1 MTEAEAIRL
10 CQEGYPDAFRH
21 IVERHQNTL
30 FGTAVLMTGDRAAA
44 EEHVQE
50 AFLSAW
56 RAIRGFRRGRPFKP
70 WIVRILVNRIVSSRR
85 TNRAPTVPLED
96 AERVTGPADVL
107 ESAMSA
113 ERRGEVQAAL
123 GRLSPQHHR
132 VVVLRYFA
140 ELSLREVAETL
151 GVPEGTVKSRL
162 SRALSHLKEELTQTC
177 DRRRGDEQ

>member
-10 CQEGYPDAFRH
+10 CQEGSPDAFRH
-21 IVERHQNTL
+21 LVEQHQNTL
-30 FGTAVLMTGDRAAA
+30 YGTAVLMTGNRAVA

-56 RAIRGFRRGRPFKP
+56 RAIRQFRRGRPFKP

-85 TNRAPTVPLED
+85 RSRVPTAPLED

-113 ERRGEVQAAL
+113 ELRDEVQAAL
-123 GRLSPQHHR
+123 DRLSPQHYR

-140 ELSLREVAETL
+140 ELSLREIAEAI
-151 GVPEGTVKSRL
+151 GVREGTVKSRL
-162 SRALSHLKEELTQTC
+162 SRALSRLKEELAETC
-177 DRRRGDEQ
+177 DTEARR

>member
-10 CQEGYPDAFRH
+10 CQEGSPDAFRH
-21 IVERHQNTL
+21 LVEQHQNTL
-30 FGTAVLMTGDRAAA
+30 YGTAVLMTGDRSVA

-56 RAIRGFRRGRPFKP
+56 RGIRRFQRDRPFKP

-85 TNRAPTVPLED
+85 RNRVPTAPLDD

-113 ERRGEVQAAL
+113 ERRDEVQAAL
-123 GRLSPQHHR
+123 ARLSPRHHQ

-140 ELSLREVAETL
+140 ELSVSEVAAAL
-151 GVPEGTVKSRL
+151 GVREGTVKSRL
-162 SRALSHLKEELTQTC
+162 SRALSRLGEELTQTC
-177 DRRRGDEQ
+177 DTEARR

>member
-10 CQEGYPDAFRH
+10 CQEGSPDAFRH
-21 IVERHQNTL
+21 LVEQHQNTL
-30 FGTAVLMTGDRAAA
+30 YGTAVLMTGDRSVA

-56 RAIRGFRRGRPFKP
+56 RGISRFQRGRPFKP

-85 TNRAPTVPLED
+85 RNVAPTAPLED

-113 ERRGEVQAAL
+113 ERRDEVQAAL
-123 GRLSPQHHR
+123 GRLSPRHHQ

-140 ELSLREVAETL
+140 ELSVSEVAAAL
-151 GVPEGTVKSRL
+151 GVREGTVKSRL
-162 SRALSHLKEELTQTC
+162 SRALSRLREELTQTC
-177 DRRRGDEQ
+177 DTEARR

>member
-10 CQEGYPDAFRH
+10 CQEGSPDAFRH
-21 IVERHQNTL
+21 LVEQHKNTL
-30 FGTAVLMTGDRAAA
+30 FGTAVLMTGNRSVA

-56 RAIRGFRRGRPFKP
+56 RGIGGFRRGRPFKP
-70 WIVRILVNRIVSSRR
+70 WVVRILVNRIVSGRR
-85 TNRAPTVPLED
+85 ANRVPTAPLED

-113 ERRGEVQAAL
+113 ERRDEVQAAL
-123 GRLSPQHHR
+123 SRLSPRHHQ

-140 ELSLREVAETL
+140 ELSVSEVAAAL
-151 GVPEGTVKSRL
+151 GVREGTVKSRL
-162 SRALSHLKEELTQTC
+162 SRALRRLREELTETC
-177 DRRRGDEQ
+177 EREARR

>member
-10 CQEGYPDAFRH
+10 CQEGSPDAFRH
-21 IVERHQNTL
+21 LVEQHKNTL
-30 FGTAVLMTGDRAAA
+30 FGTAVLMTGDRAVA

-56 RAIRGFRRGRPFKP
+56 RAIRGFQRDRPFKP
-70 WIVRILVNRIVSSRR
+70 WVVRILVNRIVSGRR
-85 TNRAPTVPLED
+85 ANRLPTAPLED

-113 ERRGEVQAAL
+113 ERRDEVQAAL
-123 GRLSPQHHR
+123 SRLSPQHHQ

-151 GVPEGTVKSRL
+151 GVREGTVKSRL
-162 SRALSHLKEELTQTC
+162 SRALGRLREELTETC
-177 DRRRGDEQ
+177 DTEARR

>member
-10 CQEGYPDAFRH
+10 CQEGSPDAFRH
-21 IVERHQNTL
+21 LVEQHKNTL
-30 FGTAVLMTGDRAAA
+30 FGTAVLMTGNRAAA

-56 RAIRGFRRGRPFKP
+56 RGIGGFRLGRPFKP
-70 WIVRILVNRIVSSRR
+70 WVVRILVNRIVSSRR
-85 TNRAPTVPLED
+85 ARALPTAPLED

-113 ERRGEVQAAL
+113 ERRDEVQAAL
-123 GRLSPQHHR
+123 SRLSPRHHQ

-140 ELSLREVAETL
+140 ELTL
-151 GVPEGTVKSRL
+151 SEISGAIGVREGTVKSRL
-162 SRALSHLKEELTQTC
+162 SRALSRLRKELMQTC
-177 DRRRGDEQ
+177 DREARR

>member
-1 MTEAEAIRL
+1 MTEAEAIRR
-10 CQEGYPDAFRH
+10 CQEGSADAFRH
-21 IVERHQNTL
+21 LVEQHQNTL
-30 FGTAVLMTGDRAAA
+30 YGTAVLMTGNRAVA

-56 RAIRGFRRGRPFKP
+56 RGIGGFRLGRPFKP

-85 TNRAPTVPLED
+85 RSRVPTAPIED

-113 ERRGEVQAAL
+113 ERRHEVQAAL
-123 GRLSPQHHR
+123 ARLSPRHHQ

-140 ELSLREVAETL
+140 ELSVSEVAAAI
-151 GVPEGTVKSRL
+151 GVREGTVKSRL
-162 SRALSHLKEELTQTC
+162 SRALSRLREELTETC
-177 DRRRGDEQ
+177 ETEARR

>member
-10 CQEGYPDAFRH
+10 CQEGSPDAFRH
-21 IVERHQNTL
+21 LVEQHQNTL
-30 FGTAVLMTGDRAAA
+30 YGTAVLMTGNRAVA

-56 RAIRGFRRGRPFKP
+56 RAIRQFRRGRPFKP

-85 TNRAPTVPLED
+85 TNRLPTAPIED

-113 ERRGEVQAAL
+113 ERRDEVQAAL
-123 GRLSPQHHR
+123 GRLSPRHHQ

-140 ELSLREVAETL
+140 ELSVSEVAAAI
-151 GVPEGTVKSRL
+151 GVREGTVKSRL
-162 SRALSHLKEELTQTC
+162 SRALRRLREELTETC
-177 DRRRGDEQ
+177 ETEARR

>member
-10 CQEGYPDAFRH
+10 CQEGSPDAFRH
-21 IVERHQNTL
+21 LVEQHKNTL
-30 FGTAVLMTGDRAAA
+30 YGTAVLMTGDRSVA

-56 RAIRGFRRGRPFKP
+56 RGIGRFQRGRPFKP

-85 TNRAPTVPLED
+85 RNRAPTAPLEHAD
-96 AERVTGPADVL
+96 RVTGSADVL

-113 ERRGEVQAAL
+113 ERRDEVQAAL
-123 GRLSPQHHR
+123 GRLSPRHHE

-140 ELSLREVAETL
+140 ELSLSEVAAAI
-151 GVPEGTVKSRL
+151 GVREGTVKSRL
-162 SRALSHLKEELTQTC
+162 SRALGRLREELLETC
-177 DRRRGDEQ
+177 DMEGWR

>member
-10 CQEGYPDAFRH
+10 CQEGSPDAFRH
-21 IVERHQNTL
+21 LVEQHKNTL
-30 FGTAVLMTGDRAAA
+30 YGTAVLMTGNRAVA

-56 RAIRGFRRGRPFKP
+56 RGIRGFSRGRPFKP

-85 TNRAPTVPLED
+85 ARALPTAPLED
-96 AERVTGPADVL
+96 AERTSGPADVL

-113 ERRGEVQAAL
+113 ERRDEVQTAL
-123 GRLSPQHHR
+123 GRLSPQHHQ

-140 ELSLREVAETL
+140 ELSLVEISEAI
-151 GVPEGTVKSRL
+151 GVREGTVKSRL
-162 SRALSHLKEELTQTC
+162 SRALGRLKEELTETC
-177 DRRRGDEQ
+177 EREARR

>member
-1 MTEAEAIRL
+1 MTEAEALRL
-10 CQEGYPDAFRH
+10 CQEGSPDAFRH
-21 IVERHQNTL
+21 LVERHKNTL

-56 RAIRGFRRGRPFKP
+56 RGISGFRRGRPFKP
-70 WIVRILVNRIVSSRR
+70 WVVRILVNRIVSSRR
-85 TNRAPTVPLED
+85 ARALPTAPLED

-113 ERRGEVQAAL
+113 ERRDEVQAAL
-123 GRLSPQHHR
+123 SRLSPQHYR

-140 ELSLREVAETL
+140 EFSLSEISEAI
-151 GVPEGTVKSRL
+151 GVREGTVKSRL
-162 SRALSHLKEELTQTC
+162 SRALSRLREELAQTC
-177 DRRRGDEQ
+177 DREARR